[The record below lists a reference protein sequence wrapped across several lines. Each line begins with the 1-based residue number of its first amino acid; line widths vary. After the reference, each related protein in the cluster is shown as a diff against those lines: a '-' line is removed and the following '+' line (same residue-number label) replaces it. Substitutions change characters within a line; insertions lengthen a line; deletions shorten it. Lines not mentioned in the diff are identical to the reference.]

1 MAARSAIQPIGWRFD
16 GKSAIKPLAVIS
28 APDGGLILDVDAAR
42 VA

>member
-16 GKSAIKPLAVIS
+16 GKSVIKPVVITS
-28 APDGGLILDVDAAR
+28 GADGGLILDGDAAR